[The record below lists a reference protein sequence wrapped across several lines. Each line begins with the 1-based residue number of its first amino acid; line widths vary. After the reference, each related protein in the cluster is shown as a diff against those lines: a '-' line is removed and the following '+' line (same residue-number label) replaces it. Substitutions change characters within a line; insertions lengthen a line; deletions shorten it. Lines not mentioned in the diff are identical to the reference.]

1 MRGIR
6 RDSRRLAATLT
17 LAAIVAA
24 CADETPGPTGPD
36 PALNLSAAG
45 APVLASQS
53 GYLSQVAQVRA
64 LTAKYRRFE
73 AAQDA
78 GYDVEATGCRSN
90 EPVGAMGI
98 HWLNL
103 SYLDAAVTPREP
115 EIVIYEPGKNGKMS
129 FVGVEYIVPFTMVPE
144 TDPAPEL
151 FGQEFLKNFGDKL
164 WMMHLWVGRHNP
176 DGLFATWNPR
186 VTCAY
191 AE

>member
-1 MRGIR
+1 MFSIR
-6 RDSRRLAATLT
+6 QDRWRIAVTVTIAA
-17 LAAIVAA
+17 AVAA
-24 CADETPGPTGPD
+24 CAEEAPGPTGPD
-36 PALNLSAAG
+36 AALGLSAAG

-53 GYLSQVAQVRA
+53 EHLSQVAQVRA

-73 AAQDA
+73 AAMDA
-78 GYDVEATGCRSN
+78 GYDFEATGCRSN
-90 EPVGAMGI
+90 EPIGAMGI

-103 SYLDAAVTPREP
+103 SYLDAAVTPLEP

-151 FGQEFLKNFGDKL
+151 FGQEFLKNFGDQL

>member
-1 MRGIR
+1 MLDFRQHRWPI
-6 RDSRRLAATLT
+6 AATL
-17 LAAIVAA
+17 AIAVAVAA
-24 CADETPGPTGPD
+24 CAEEAPGPTGPD
-36 PALNLSAAG
+36 ATLSVSAAG
-45 APVLASQS
+45 APVLASRAEQ
-53 GYLSQVAQVRA
+53 LSQVAQVRA
-64 LTAKYRRFE
+64 LTAKYRRLE

-78 GYDVEATGCRSN
+78 GYDIEATGCRAN

-103 SYLDAAVTPREP
+103 SLVDGTVTPLEP
-115 EIVIYEPGKNGKMS
+115 ELLIYEPGKNGKMS
-129 FVGVEYIVPFTMVPE
+129 FVGVEYIVPFAIVPD

-151 FGQEFLKNFGDKL
+151 FGQEFLKNFGDQL

-191 AE
+191 AD